1 MSSLVEPAPLS
12 ERGDYDAMTIPV
24 FSNRDA
30 LVPDASFAAAILDY
44 SQKRDD

>member
-1 MSSLVEPAPLS
+1 MSSLVEPVPLS
-12 ERGDYDAMTIPV
+12 ERGDHDARTIPV
-24 FSNRDA
+24 FSKRDA